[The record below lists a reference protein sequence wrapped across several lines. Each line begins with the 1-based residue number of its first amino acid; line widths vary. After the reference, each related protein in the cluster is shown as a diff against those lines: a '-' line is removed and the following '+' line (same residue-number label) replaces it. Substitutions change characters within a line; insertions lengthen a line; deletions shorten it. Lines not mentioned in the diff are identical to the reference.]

1 MSKDTEDIINEVFQ
15 SCGLKLSADDPIVA
29 VLLYISQR
37 YKGQNELL
45 KAHEEAFFLSL
56 DQRFQRIHEV
66 YEALEQQKQH
76 IRLDLITHTQRLV
89 RKEVKEQVREQYKQA
104 QTWIGLGFALVLL
117 LQIFILARML

>member
-37 YKGQNELL
+37 YEGQTEVLRN
-45 KAHEEAFFLSL
+45 HEKAFFISL

-76 IRLDLITHTQRLV
+76 IRLDLITHTQRSV
-89 RKEVKEQVREQYKQA
+89 RKEVKEQVREQYKQGHK
-104 QTWIGLGFALVLL
+104 WIGLGFALMLL
-117 LQIFILARML
+117 LQVFILARML